1 MNKADNRSAYQ
12 QLKTQL
18 NEHAYHYYVLD
29 DPQIS
34 DGEYD
39 QLYQQLLTIEAEHPD
54 WISADSPSQ
63 RVADQPL
70 SKFEQV
76 QHAMPMLSLGNVF
89 SEDELKD
96 FTTRIHNSLLK
107 AGQEVKDLEF
117 SAEPKLD
124 GLAVSIR
131 YENGQLIQAATRGDG
146 STGEDITANIK
157 TIQSVPLV
165 LRGMNP
171 PAVLEVRGEVVMPR
185 DGFEQ
190 HNQWALAHDEK
201 VFANPRNAAAGSLR
215 QLDPK
220 KTAQRPLA
228 FYAYSVGVVEAD
240 HHRQKHSEV
249 LAWLKELGLPVNH
262 LNAVVNGT
270 SGCSQFYAYI
280 GQQRSALNFDIDGVV
295 YKVNDLAWQEQLGFV
310 TKAPR
315 WATAHKFPAE
325 EATTVVENIDVQ
337 VGRTGSITPVAR
349 LHPVTVGGVT
359 VTNATLHNE
368 DEIRRKDVRV
378 GDTVFVRRAGD
389 VIPEVVKVV
398 QSKRPKNTLEFNMP
412 TVCPVCHSA
421 LERIEG
427 EAVLRCP
434 AGLSCDAQ
442 LKESIKHFSSRKAMD
457 IDGLGD
463 KLVEQLVDAGL
474 VKTPA
479 DLYQLTESQVSGLE
493 RMAQK
498 SAQNLLAG
506 IEASKD
512 TTLQRFIYA
521 LGIREVGEATAYT
534 LATKLGDLNTV
545 MSTDFESL
553 QLLPDI
559 GEVVARKI
567 TAYFENSSNR
577 TVIDELLAIGIKWP
591 QIEMPPEDELPLAGQ
606 TVVMTGKLTV
616 FTRSEAKQKLQQ
628 LGAKVASSVSAKTHY
643 LLAGENAGSKLTKA
657 TDLGVQIVDEN
668 WLTELISSQN
678 HL

>member
-1 MNKADNRSAYQ
+1 MNPAATRSAYE
-12 QLKTQL
+12 QLIDQL
-18 NEHAYHYYVLD
+18 NEHAYRYYVLD
-29 DPQIS
+29 DPHIS

-39 QLYQQLLTIEAEHPD
+39 QLYQQLLATEAAHPT
-54 WISADSPSQ
+54 WVSADSPSQ

-70 SKFEQV
+70 AKFNQV
-76 QHAMPMLSLGNVF
+76 EHALPMLSLGNVF
-89 SEDELKD
+89 SDDELHD
-96 FTTRIHNSLLK
+96 FVSRIHNSLLK
-107 AGQEVKDLEF
+107 AEQQVKTLQF

-131 YENGQLIQAATRGDG
+131 YEGGQLVQAATRGDG

-165 LRGMNP
+165 LRGEDVP
-171 PAVLEVRGEVVMPR
+171 TVLEVRGEVVMPK
-185 DGFEQ
+185 DGFEKY
-190 HNQWALAHDEK
+190 NAWALANDGK

-228 FYAYSVGVVEAD
+228 FYAYSVGVVEPR
-240 HHRQKHSEV
+240 HNWLKHSEV
-249 LAWLKELGLPVNH
+249 LSWVQDLGLPVNQ
-262 LNAVVNGT
+262 LSTVVKGAT
-270 SGCSQFYAYI
+270 GCAKYYQQI
-280 GQQRSALNFDIDGVV
+280 GQQRNSLNFDIDGVV
-295 YKVNDLAWQEQLGFV
+295 YKVDDLAWQQLLGFV

-325 EATTVVENIDVQ
+325 EATTVVDNIDVQ

-349 LHPVTVGGVT
+349 LQPVTVGGVT

-368 DEIRRKDVRV
+368 DEIKRKDVRV

-398 QSKRPKNTLEFNMP
+398 KAKRPDGAQPFAMP
-412 TVCPVCHSA
+412 TECPVCQTA

-442 LKESIKHFSSRKAMD
+442 LKESIKHFASRKAMD
-457 IDGLGD
+457 IEGLGD

-479 DLYQLTESQVSGLE
+479 DLYQLSEAQVAGLE

-506 IEASKD
+506 IEQSKH

-534 LATKLGDLNTV
+534 LATQLRELSAV
-545 MSTDFESL
+545 MAADAEAL

-559 GEVVARKI
+559 GTVVAQKI
-567 TAYFENSSNR
+567 TAYFALEANR
-577 TVIDELLAIGIKWP
+577 VVIDALLAMGIQWP
-591 QIEMPPEDELPLAGQ
+591 TTKAPVASAAPLQ
-606 TVVMTGKLTV
+606 DKTVVLTGKLSV
-616 FTRSEAKQKLQQ
+616 FTRSDAKQRLQS
-628 LGAKVASSVSAKTHY
+628 LGAKVTGSVSAKTDY
-643 LLAGENAGSKLTKA
+643 LLAGENAGSKLSKA
-657 TDLGVQIVDEN
+657 SDLGVPVVDES
-668 WLTELISSQN
+668 WLAELIDSQGD
-678 HL
+678 